1 MRLQILNTAVEAI
14 IDQIECVILLE
25 KTAAFM
31 AGASNF
37 FLSDSESIFFGPSF
51 FLTFGSFQIRQCC
64 LDQPAHSRRC
74 RQAPPRTGP
83 RLHRGLH

>member
-1 MRLQILNTAVEAI
+1 MEAL
-14 IDQIECVILLE
+14 IDQIECIFCW

-31 AGASNF
+31 
-37 FLSDSESIFFGPSF
+37 DSIAIFFIGLQIFTFLGPGF

-74 RQAPPRTGP
+74 RQAPPRTGL